1 MKPCWLIWKNAKIAL
16 RIQTIS
22 ENWTKFMCLGDDYVM
37 LDSQSYLEY
46 VLSILRLNRLM
57 EGSYEIFRA
66 FACVCKQSGCC

>member
-1 MKPCWLIWKNAKIAL
+1 
-16 RIQTIS
+16 
-22 ENWTKFMCLGDDYVM
+22 MCLGDDYVM